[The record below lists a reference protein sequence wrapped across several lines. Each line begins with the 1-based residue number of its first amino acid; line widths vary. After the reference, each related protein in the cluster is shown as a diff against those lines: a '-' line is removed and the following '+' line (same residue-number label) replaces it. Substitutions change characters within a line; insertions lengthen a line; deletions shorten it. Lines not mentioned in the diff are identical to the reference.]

1 MSDRFFSAFEPNLA
15 KKMVDALERAWA
27 GIERTPK
34 NERIARSILA
44 SSIVN
49 SVEAGSKSPDAW
61 AQMAMLI
68 LQNASKANPEL
79 LASQSGGVR

>member
-27 GIERTPK
+27 GFEPTPK
-34 NERIARSILA
+34 NELIARPVLA

-49 SVEAGSKSPDAW
+49 SVEAGSKSPDTW
-61 AQMAMLI
+61 AQMATLI
-68 LQNASKANPEL
+68 LHNANRANPEL
-79 LASQSGGVR
+79 LAALSGSGH